1 MEAYTIRV
9 KPPEGCLIPELAD
22 VLGKANANVDVLDC
36 DAFNREVKKI
46 NGYVE
51 GMTTYSLRRAFIH
64 QVIRQHTVGEVT
76 AWLAVAR
83 LTGHHQLEVLR
94 TSYAPAFADT
104 L

>member
-1 MEAYTIRV
+1 MSPQNILSDLLE
-9 KPPEGCLIPELAD
+9 
-22 VLGKANANVDVLDC
+22 VLRRSGDVLDC

-94 TSYAPAFADT
+94 TSYALAFADT